1 MKKVWEVVFGYNF
14 SSKNVI
20 AKDVFEAIEKAK
32 KLMEKE
38 GIIEEENWISEV
50 KLVVEANE

>member
-50 KLVVEANE
+50 KLIVEADE

>member
-20 AKDVFEAIEKAK
+20 AKNVLEAIVKVK

-38 GIIEEENWISEV
+38 VII
-50 KLVVEANE
+50 